1 MKKDITLFGLLVCFY
16 ILVVTLLYT
25 NKPKEL
31 GIQNIA
37 CNLDRALLQMAGFEP
52 EGDLYA
58 KAADKWFGNE
68 TNGYLGKTG
77 YDFEIEKDID
87 NDAANWGFK
96 DSDAR
101 LNALLYAWAKDNPN
115 AEITPELINRLRYLS
130 GTADSMN
137 VTGGWLTDRVYEDP
151 EVISLI
157 KLIQKDPVKANN
169 IFASQG
175 FNNESAF
182 QNYFEW
188 ATQFMNGCTNRASI
202 LRNLWGRDFNKNLR
216 LASRYLQDNLV
227 VAINDYNYG
236 KSKEQIEKES
246 RLAEAKKQLDAE
258 EATKKEYEMHRQNF
272 IRAGLGDPD
281 EPSPSLIPDE
291 WL

>member
-25 NKPKEL
+25 NKPQEL

-58 KAADKWFGNE
+58 KAADKWFGSE
-68 TNGYLGKTG
+68 DFQTVKTG
-77 YDFEIEKDID
+77 KEYRRLRDLK
-87 NDAANWGFK
+87 NDTANWGFK

-175 FNNESAF
+175 FNNESAI

-188 ATQFMNGCTNRASI
+188 ATQFMNGSTNRASI

>member
-1 MKKDITLFGLLVCFY
+1 M
-16 ILVVTLLYT
+16 
-25 NKPKEL
+25 
-31 GIQNIA
+31 
-37 CNLDRALLQMAGFEP
+37 
-52 EGDLYA
+52 
-58 KAADKWFGNE
+58 
-68 TNGYLGKTG
+68 
-77 YDFEIEKDID
+77 
-87 NDAANWGFK
+87 
-96 DSDAR
+96 R

-175 FNNESAF
+175 FNNESAI

>member
-58 KAADKWFGNE
+58 KAADKWFGSE
-68 TNGYLGKTG
+68 DFQTVKTG
-77 YDFEIEKDID
+77 KEYRRLRDLK
-87 NDAANWGFK
+87 NDTANWGFK

-175 FNNESAF
+175 FNNESAI

-188 ATQFMNGCTNRASI
+188 ATQFMNGSTNRASI